1 MATSTN
7 PGPATTVRSP
17 TQTLNSNQAIR
28 LIGVA
33 KGVSLNA
40 VADTVIP
47 TIDTSAFS
55 VSQVIV
61 TNASASLA
69 QAAGALYTAPAAGGT
84 AVVSPAALSACTTS
98 LKIASMTVASTDNP
112 AVNNLYFRCTTINTA
127 AATCDVYVYGYD
139 FS

>member
-1 MATSTN
+1 MAASSN
-7 PGPATTVRSP
+7 PGGATTVRTP
-17 TQTLNSNQAIR
+17 TQMLNSNQAIR
-28 LIGVA
+28 LIGSA

-61 TNASASLA
+61 TNASVSLA
-69 QAAGALYTAPAAGGT
+69 QAAGAVYTAPAAGGT
-84 AVVSPAALSACTTS
+84 AIVSPAALSACTTAA
-98 LKIASMTVASTDNP
+98 KIASMTINSTDNP
-112 AVNNLYFRCTTINTA
+112 SVNNLYFRCTTVNTA
-127 AATCDVYVYGYD
+127 AATCDVLIFGYD